1 MKSIGLYKY
10 SVSYSE
16 HLFKLYGYNYDA
28 GFALNIVFFFPRN
41 FNILRP
47 LLRKDRAAIGCTE
60 NGQPIRV
67 SVHSD
72 LGSDELISYMQGVV
86 CCKFGEKKHI

>member
-28 GFALNIVFFFPRN
+28 GFALNIVFFPRYVY
-41 FNILRP
+41 ILRP
-47 LLRKDRAAIGCTE
+47 RLRQHWAAIGCTKMV
-60 NGQPIRV
+60 NQ
-67 SVHSD
+67 
-72 LGSDELISYMQGVV
+72 
-86 CCKFGEKKHI
+86 

>member
-28 GFALNIVFFFPRN
+28 GFALNIVFFFQEISIFYDLSFARTG
-41 FNILRP
+41 
-47 LLRKDRAAIGCTE
+47 LL
-60 NGQPIRV
+60 
-67 SVHSD
+67 
-72 LGSDELISYMQGVV
+72 LVV
-86 CCKFGEKKHI
+86 QKMASQ

>member
-28 GFALNIVFFFPRN
+28 GFALNIVFFFFQEISIFYDLSFART
-41 FNILRP
+41 R
-47 LLRKDRAAIGCTE
+47 LLLVEQKMAS
-60 NGQPIRV
+60 Q
-67 SVHSD
+67 
-72 LGSDELISYMQGVV
+72 
-86 CCKFGEKKHI
+86 